1 VEDNVPAVQ
10 EFMKSN
16 PNSSTTRISIAGE
29 FESDFITLLRLK
41 HAQASNTPTSRIAK
55 DPYVDFR
62 VRYDLLITVEGLLMN
77 YPTSL
82 EYDIEVLRN
91 SKQLGLNTRV
101 VAAVMFRVEIKRIL
115 HITMVELL
123 QSIRKSFQKSAE
135 EFRKS
140 NNPIVSSDDWK
151 SWELD
156 ILAWDKDFT
165 YYKPLLP
172 CLIDNSTC
180 ALRAWRNSL
189 HQIWDPKMDLRE
201 HFVVTMD
208 VESTVKEAFQEHSGK
223 LVKSLAHRL
232 DAALEA
238 EGLLNTKSEDNA
250 GVSGTDGKLNVL
262 HRSEEKELVPP

>member
-1 VEDNVPAVQ
+1 
-10 EFMKSN
+10 MKSN

-165 YYKPLLP
+165 
-172 CLIDNSTC
+172 
-180 ALRAWRNSL
+180 AWRNSL